1 MKHSGQSGTM
11 WADWWARMLMCDIH
25 VPAQTCTS
33 QRSRG
38 PRKSPYRISAMQVAP
53 ITKRMSPWH

>member
-33 QRSRG
+33 QRSRR
-38 PRKSPYRISAMQVAP
+38 PPQ
-53 ITKRMSPWH
+53 ITLSDLSNAGGTHN